1 MANESRNVK
10 TRPAHVVVGAVK
22 LLDAQ
27 TSTGG
32 GTGFYLGRGYSA
44 FGLEVFRG
52 TTTAVLESTAATV
65 DLQGQIGSTGTWH
78 KLGATITINSATPT
92 IVRST
97 NHIPVTRIRATI
109 LAFTTSAGA
118 ASTAERRNTVTVW
131 AIPAELSGSS

>member
-10 TRPAHVVVGAVK
+10 IRPTHEIVGAIK

-32 GTGFYLGRGYSA
+32 GSGYYLGRGYSA

-52 TTTAVLESTAATV
+52 STTATLESTAATV
-65 DLQGQIGSTGTWH
+65 DLQGQIGTTGTWH

-118 ASTAERRNTVTVW
+118 ASTAERRVPITVW
-131 AIPAELSGSS
+131 AIPAGLSGTS